1 MKALVLGAGGREHA
15 LVYALK
21 KSSFVDE
28 VIAAPGNGGISKMV
42 EVFPLNPVNSKEVLE
57 LVLTQKVDIVVI
69 GPEAPLVAGVADM
82 LRKEGIKVYGPGRA
96 GAMLEGSKA
105 FAKRFMNDCRIP
117 TAPFDVC
124 SSFDKALKALK
135 KRTPPFVIKADGLAA
150 GKGAFII
157 DDTTEARNILDQLL
171 VKGVLGEAGRT
182 VVIEDFLAGYEI
194 TAMAITDGRTYRMLP
209 LSQDHKRAYDSD
221 KGPNTGG
228 MGAYSPLPQVD
239 DTLKAKIEDE
249 VVKPTVEGLKRKGI
263 DFRGTIY
270 AGLMIHEDSPYV
282 LEYNVR
288 FGDPEAQVVIPI
300 CDVDWGRIFVSCAG
314 GNLEESALINA
325 TRSGVGVVMASG
337 GYPDKYETG
346 YPIEGLDA
354 LEGRD
359 DVIVFHSGTRMERG
373 KFLTNGGRVLT
384 VVGLA
389 DDLKEARDKAYRAI
403 SSITFKDAH
412 YRRDIAWQAFV

>member
-124 SSFDKALKALK
+124 SSFDKALEALK

-325 TRSGVGVVMASG
+325 ARSGVGVVMASG

-359 DVIVFHSGTRMERG
+359 DVIVFHSGTRMEGG

>member
-171 VKGVLGEAGRT
+171 VKGVLGKAGRT

-209 LSQDHKRAYDSD
+209 LSQDHKRAYDGD

-270 AGLMIHEDSPYV
+270 AGLMIHEGSPYV

>member
-21 KSSFVDE
+21 KSSFVDD

-69 GPEAPLVAGVADM
+69 GPEAPLVAGVADV

-124 SSFDKALKALK
+124 SSFDKALEALK

-171 VKGVLGEAGRT
+171 VKGVLGESGRT

-209 LSQDHKRAYDSD
+209 LSQDHKRAYDGD

-270 AGLMIHEDSPYV
+270 AGLMIHEGSPYV

-314 GNLEESALINA
+314 GNLEESAQINA
-325 TRSGVGVVMASG
+325 ARSGVGVVMASG

-354 LEGRD
+354 LEGKD
-359 DVIVFHSGTRMERG
+359 DVIAFHSGTKMEGG

>member
-69 GPEAPLVAGVADM
+69 GPEAPLVAGVADV

-124 SSFDKALKALK
+124 SSFDKALEALK

-270 AGLMIHEDSPYV
+270 AGLMIHEGSPYV

-325 TRSGVGVVMASG
+325 ARSGVGVVMASG

-359 DVIVFHSGTRMERG
+359 DVIVLHSGTRMEGG

>member
-57 LVLTQKVDIVVI
+57 LSLTQKVDIVVI

-124 SSFDKALKALK
+124 SSFDQALEALK

-209 LSQDHKRAYDSD
+209 LSQDHKRAYDGD

-270 AGLMIHEDSPYV
+270 AGLMIHEGSPYV

-325 TRSGVGVVMASG
+325 ARSGVGVVMASG

-359 DVIVFHSGTRMERG
+359 DVIAFHSGTRMEGG

>member
-21 KSSFVDE
+21 KSSFVDD

-171 VKGVLGEAGRT
+171 VKGVLGKSGHT

-209 LSQDHKRAYDSD
+209 LSQDHKRAYDGD

-270 AGLMIHEDSPYV
+270 AGLMIHEGSPYV

>member
-57 LVLTQKVDIVVI
+57 LSLTQKVDIVVI

-124 SSFDKALKALK
+124 SSFDQALEALK

-171 VKGVLGEAGRT
+171 VKGVLGESGRT

-209 LSQDHKRAYDSD
+209 LSQDHKRAYDGD

-270 AGLMIHEDSPYV
+270 AGLMIHEGSPYV

-325 TRSGVGVVMASG
+325 ARSGVGVVMASG

-354 LEGRD
+354 LEGKD
-359 DVIVFHSGTRMERG
+359 DVIAFHSGTRMEGG

-389 DDLKEARDKAYRAI
+389 DDLKEARDKAYHAI

>member
-171 VKGVLGEAGRT
+171 VKGVLGKSGHT

-209 LSQDHKRAYDSD
+209 LSQDHKRAYDGD

-270 AGLMIHEDSPYV
+270 AGLMIHEGSPYV

>member
-124 SSFDKALKALK
+124 SSFDKALEALK
-135 KRTPPFVIKADGLAA
+135 KCTPPFVIKADGLAA

-182 VVIEDFLAGYEI
+182 VVIEEFLAGCEI

-270 AGLMIHEDSPYV
+270 EGLMIHEDSPYV

-325 TRSGVGVVMASG
+325 ARSGVGVVMASG

-359 DVIVFHSGTRMERG
+359 DVIVFHSGTRMEGG

>member
-21 KSSFVDE
+21 KSSFVNE
-28 VIAAPGNGGISKMV
+28 VIAAPGNGGISRIA
-42 EVFPLNPVNSKEVLE
+42 EVFPVNPTNAKEVLD
-57 LVLTQKVDIVVI
+57 LTLTQKVDIAVI
-69 GPEAPLVAGVADM
+69 GPEAPLVAGVADE
-82 LRKEGIKVYGPGRA
+82 LRKEGIKVYGPGKT

-105 FAKRFMNDCRIP
+105 FAKNFMKDCRIP

-124 SSFDKALKALK
+124 SSYEQALKALK
-135 KRTPPFVIKADGLAA
+135 KRIPPFVIKADGLAS
-150 GKGAFII
+150 GKGAFIAK
-157 DDTTEARNILDQLL
+157 DLTEACEVLDQLL
-171 VKGVLGEAGRT
+171 VKGILGEAGRT
-182 VVIEDFLAGYEI
+182 VVIEDFLEGFEI

-209 LSQDHKRAYDSD
+209 LSQDHKRVFDGD

-239 DTLKAKIEDE
+239 DVLKARIEDE
-249 VVKPTVEGLKRKGI
+249 VIKPTIKGLKDKGI
-263 DFRGTIY
+263 DFRGTVY
-270 AGLMIHEDSPYV
+270 AGLMIHEGSPYV

-300 CDVDWGRIFVSCAG
+300 CDVDWGKIFISCANG
-314 GNLEESALINA
+314 DLGEVGQIDAARSAVA
-325 TRSGVGVVMASG
+325 VVMASG
-337 GYPDKYETG
+337 GYPNHYETG
-346 YPIEGLDA
+346 YIIEGLEG

-359 DVIVFHSGTRMERG
+359 DVIVFHSGTQMKNG
-373 KFLTNGGRVLT
+373 QFLTSGGRVLT

-389 DDLKEARDKAYRAI
+389 DDLMQARKKAYHAV

-412 YRRDIAWQAFV
+412 YRKDIAWQAFA